1 LAETR
6 VISSANDKP
15 DTTMN
20 HEKTFHLGVDVAKAT
35 LRAALL
41 GPDGTWREADF
52 TNNRHGFERM
62 FAWLAGDLPA
72 TVACLESTG
81 RYGLDLTAHLHAN
94 GVPVAVVNP
103 RLVRDYGRSLNCRTK
118 TDPVDARIIA
128 GYSRERHPQ
137 LWTPPAETPAR
148 LRALHAR
155 RDNLMRMSVSERLR
169 REGSHESVLGSID
182 AHIDWLAGQI
192 LAIDKDVASLIASD
206 APLSTSVRLLRSI
219 PGIGALTASRLICLV
234 DTARF
239 GSARAISAHSGVTP
253 SERTSGT
260 SVHGR
265 AHMSKVGDAG
275 LRRALYMP
283 SISARNG
290 AGFRTWTSKLR
301 AAGKPEKVILGAVMH
316 RLIRVAYG
324 VLKSGEPYCAERAF
338 RPA

>member
-1 LAETR
+1 
-6 VISSANDKP
+6 
-15 DTTMN
+15 MN
-20 HEKTFHLGVDVAKAT
+20 HEKSFHLGIDVAKAT

-41 GPDGTWREADF
+41 APDGSWREADF
-52 TNNRHGFERM
+52 TNNTHGFGRM
-62 FAWLAGDLPA
+62 LAWLSGDLPS

-81 RYGLDLTAHLHAN
+81 RYGLALTAHLHAR

-128 GYSRERHPQ
+128 GYSRERRPQ
-137 LWTPPAETPAR
+137 PWIPPAKTTEH

-155 RDNLMRMSVSERLR
+155 RDNLMRMSVAERLR
-169 REGSHESVLGSID
+169 REGAHQGVLASID
-182 AHIDWLAGQI
+182 AHIVWLAEQI
-192 LAIDKDVASLIASD
+192 LGIDRESAALIASD
-206 APLSTSVRLLRSI
+206 ITLTASLRLLRSI
-219 PGIGALTASRLICLV
+219 PGIGALTASRLLCLV

-239 GSARAISAHSGVTP
+239 GSARALAAHAGVTP

-265 AHMSKVGDAG
+265 PRMSKVGDAT
-275 LRRALYMP
+275 LRRTLYMP

-290 AGFRTWTSKLR
+290 AGFLAWTTRLR

-316 RLIRVAYG
+316 RLLIIAYG
-324 VLKSGEPYCAERAF
+324 VLKSGEPYCVAKAF
-338 RPA
+338 RPV